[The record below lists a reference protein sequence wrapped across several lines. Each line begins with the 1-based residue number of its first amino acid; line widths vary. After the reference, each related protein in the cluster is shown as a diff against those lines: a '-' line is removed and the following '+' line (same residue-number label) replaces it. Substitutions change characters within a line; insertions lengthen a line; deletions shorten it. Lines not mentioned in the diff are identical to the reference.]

1 MSEPLHRPPAQEAA
15 ASRLA
20 PSPAMSDPR
29 AAGAAGALRGLY
41 AVTPDEADTA
51 RLLAATERVLAGRP
65 ALLQYRNKSADAA
78 LRRVQARALQALC
91 RAAGVPFIV
100 NDDLALALEIDAD
113 GAHLGRDDGPPAAAR
128 RALGAYRLL
137 GLTCYA
143 DWTRA
148 TEGAEIGA
156 DYIAFGAM
164 FPSVTKPGAPPAPF
178 ALITRARRELGLP
191 VAAIGGI
198 TLANAP
204 HVLAAGADLLAVVSD
219 VFGAAD
225 PGVRAAAY
233 RALF

>member
-1 MSEPLHRPPAQEAA
+1 MAWPDAL
-15 ASRLA
+15 
-20 PSPAMSDPR
+20 PR
-29 AAGAAGALRGLY
+29 RGLY
-41 AVTPDEADTA
+41 LITPDTTDSL
-51 RLLAATERVLAGRP
+51 RLFSQCLRVLPARP
-65 ALLQYRNKSADAA
+65 ALLQYRNKTADAA
-78 LRRVQARALQALC
+78 LRRLQAVALQALC

-128 RALGAYRLL
+128 RALGAHRLL

-143 DWTRA
+143 DWARA
-148 TEGAEIGA
+148 TEGAEVGA

-164 FPSVTKPGAPPAPF
+164 FPSVTKLGAPPAPF

-204 HVLAAGADLLAVVSD
+204 QVRAAGADLLAVVSD
-219 VFGAAD
+219 VFAAD
-225 PGVRAAAY
+225 DPAARVAAY
-233 RALF
+233 HALF

>member
-1 MSEPLHRPPAQEAA
+1 MHERF
-15 ASRLA
+15 AS
-20 PSPAMSDPR
+20 PG
-29 AAGAAGALRGLY
+29 GASLSGLY
-41 AVTPDEADTA
+41 AVTPDEPDTG
-51 RLLAATERVLAGRP
+51 RLLALAERVLAGRP

-78 LRRVQARALQALC
+78 LRRAQATGLQALC

-128 RALGAYRLL
+128 AALGARRIL

-143 DWTRA
+143 DWSRA
-148 TEGAEIGA
+148 TEGAEVGA

-164 FPSVTKPGAPPAPF
+164 FPSVTKPNAPPAPF
-178 ALITRARRELGLP
+178 AMITRAKRELGLP

-204 HVLAAGADLLAVVSD
+204 QVRAAGADLLAVVSD
-219 VFGAAD
+219 VFAAD
-225 PGVRAAAY
+225 DPAARVAAY
-233 RALF
+233 HALF

>member
-1 MSEPLHRPPAQEAA
+1 MTEPATR
-15 ASRLA
+15 RA
-20 PSPAMSDPR
+20 P
-29 AAGAAGALRGLY
+29 RGLY
-41 AVTPDEADTA
+41 AVTPDEPDTA
-51 RLLAATERVLAGRP
+51 RLLALASRVLAGRP
-65 ALLQYRNKSADAA
+65 ALLQYRNKTADRVLRREQAHA
-78 LRRVQARALQALC
+78 LRVEC
-91 RAAGVPFIV
+91 RAANVPFIV

-113 GAHLGRDDGPPAAAR
+113 GAHLGREDGPAAAAR
-128 RALGAYRLL
+128 AALGAGRIL

-148 TEGAEIGA
+148 LEGAEVGA

-164 FPSVTKPGAPPAPF
+164 FPSVTKPHAPPAPF
-178 ALITRARRELGLP
+178 ALIARAKRELGLP

-204 HVLAAGADLLAVVSD
+204 QVLAAGADLLAVVSD

-225 PGVRAAAY
+225 PAARARMY